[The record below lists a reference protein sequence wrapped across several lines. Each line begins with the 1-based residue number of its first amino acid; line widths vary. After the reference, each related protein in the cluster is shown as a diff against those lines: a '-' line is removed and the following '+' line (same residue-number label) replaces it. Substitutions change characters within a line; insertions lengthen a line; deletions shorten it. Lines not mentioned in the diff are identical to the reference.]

1 MLLSMRGRT
10 LRLAVAATAVA
21 LLAGCSGGTGTGGST
36 GGYVEAVGSG
46 ITKVDQADRKA
57 APEIKGVDL
66 EGDDLTSASY
76 AGKVLVVNVWGSWC
90 PPCRKEAPALQEVA
104 EQYADKNVQFLGVN
118 VRDNSSA
125 ARAYEKKFGITFPSL
140 DDYSQKSL
148 LGFKDSL
155 PAQGIPTTWI
165 IDSDGKVAVR
175 IFVDN
180 LTAST
185 LAGLIDDVISGTA

>member
-1 MLLSMRGRT
+1 MARNRVRAAR
-10 LRLAVAATAVA
+10 RLTVAALVLSLVSA
-21 LLAGCSGGTGTGGST
+21 CSGTGTDGST
-36 GGYVEAVGSG
+36 DGYISPTGG
-46 ITKVDQADRKA
+46 ITRVDPADRKA

-66 EGDDLTSASY
+66 DGNDFSSAAY
-76 AGKVLVVNVWGSWC
+76 DGKLLVVNVWGSWC

-118 VRDNSSA
+118 VRDNPASA
-125 ARAYEKKFGITFPSL
+125 KAYEKKFGITFPSL
-140 DDYSQKSL
+140 DDASQKSL

-185 LAGLIDDVISGTA
+185 LAGLIDDVIESTA

>member
-1 MLLSMRGRT
+1 MARNRVRAVRRVTVAALLLS
-10 LRLAVAATAVA
+10 LVSA
-21 LLAGCSGGTGTGGST
+21 CSGTGTDGTTDGYISPT
-36 GGYVEAVGSG
+36 GG
-46 ITKVDQADRKA
+46 ITRVDAADRKD

-66 EGDDLTSASY
+66 DGKEFSSAAY
-76 AGKVLVVNVWGSWC
+76 DGKLLVVNVWGSWC

-118 VRDNSSA
+118 VRDNPASA
-125 ARAYEKKFGITFPSL
+125 KAYEKKFGITFPSL
-140 DDYSQKSL
+140 DDASQKSL

-165 IDSDGKVAVR
+165 IDSNGKVAVR

-185 LAGLIDDVISGTA
+185 LAGLIDDVIASTA

>member
-1 MLLSMRGRT
+1 MLFSTRGRS
-10 LRLAVAATAVA
+10 LRLAVVAATLA
-21 LLAGCSGGTGTGGST
+21 LLAGCGGGAGTGGST
-36 GGYVEAVGSG
+36 GGYVSATGG
-46 ITKVDQADRKA
+46 ITKVDPADRKT

-66 EGDDLTSASY
+66 DGKDLSSATY

-104 EQYADKNVQFLGVN
+104 KQYADKGVQFLGVN

-125 ARAYEKKFGITFPSL
+125 ALAYEKKFGITFPSL

-165 IDSDGKVAVR
+165 IDADGKVAVR

-185 LAGLIDDVISGTA
+185 LAGLVDDVIAGKA